1 MTMFACKIPVSYI
14 LHSIRAWFTATIMAV
29 LEICMFARRIPI
41 SYNIRSIRARF
52 TSTIVAV
59 LGIAGVVAVFLAM
72 LAMVNGF
79 QSVMVSTVS
88 PDNAMIRRAGS
99 GSEMESLFMLEELR
113 VIQDLPE
120 VAQNA
125 EGKPIYSGDVVVVV
139 PLLMRSTGTEANV
152 QMRGISGNTL
162 EVRPQVRMIEGRF
175 IEPGKAEVVVGAGAF
190 KRYEGTEIGSE
201 LPIGGRVWT
210 VVGIFDSG
218 GSSFD
223 SELWSDAILTNETFN
238 RPPNIF
244 QSMTLKLNP
253 GVDIKAFDTQ
263 LRSDP
268 RLTVS
273 AQSEVEY
280 YSEKSEMIS
289 RLITSLGFL
298 IVFVMGFGAVF
309 ASLNTMASLISARN
323 REIGTLRAIGFKRR
337 NIILSFVLESVFIA
351 LIGGLLGCLLVFPLN
366 GVQASTMNWDTFSHI
381 GFSLKLNPTMILSAL
396 GFAVAMGFIGG
407 IIPAAHA
414 ANRQIVDSLRR
425 M

>member
-1 MTMFACKIPVSYI
+1 MFAS
-14 LHSIRAWFTATIMAV
+14 
-29 LEICMFARRIPI
+29 RIPI

-113 VIQDLPE
+113 IIQDLPE

-175 IEPGKAEVVVGAGAF
+175 IEPGKAEVIVGSGAH
-190 KRYEGTEIGSE
+190 KLYQGTELGSE
-201 LPIGGRVWT
+201 LAIGGRVWT
-210 VVGIFDSG
+210 VVGVFDAG
-218 GSSFD
+218 GSSLD

-244 QSMTLKLNP
+244 QSVTLKLNP

-289 RLITSLGFL
+289 RLITKLGFL

-351 LIGGLLGCLLVFPLN
+351 LIGGLLGCLLVLPLN
-366 GVQASTMNWDTFSHI
+366 GFQASTMNWDTFSHI
-381 GFSLKLNPTMILSAL
+381 GFSLKLNLTMILSAL

-414 ANRQIVDSLRR
+414 ANRPIVDSLRR